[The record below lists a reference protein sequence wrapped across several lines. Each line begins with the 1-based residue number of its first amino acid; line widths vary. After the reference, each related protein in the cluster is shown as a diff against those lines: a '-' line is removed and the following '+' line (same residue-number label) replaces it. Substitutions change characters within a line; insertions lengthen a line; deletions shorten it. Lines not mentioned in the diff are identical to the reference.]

1 MKKINY
7 KGENM
12 EISIKISDTAIM
24 EVEGNIRKS
33 VWTEKRKGEKGKS
46 DGGAWQWCLL
56 KYIK

>member
-46 DGGAWQWCLL
+46 DGGA
-56 KYIK
+56 